1 MAFPFYQ
8 YTITPNN
15 LVYSKLYIQ
24 YGLKHF
30 LSLIGKLNN
39 FLLDSE
45 VLSIQFQ
52 SVPNMIL
59 IERCEWKLL
68 LRKMYPYIS
77 GYSQKN
83 AMYRHEYAYN
93 YTKQQEILST
103 CILEFVNMLFLLF
116 CVFVVAS
123 SYSFSST
130 SSFFQTT
137 FFFEKTKSKNTN

>member
-1 MAFPFYQ
+1 M
-8 YTITPNN
+8 
-15 LVYSKLYIQ
+15 
-24 YGLKHF
+24 
-30 LSLIGKLNN
+30 
-39 FLLDSE
+39 
-45 VLSIQFQ
+45 LSIQIQ
-52 SVPNMIL
+52 SGPSNVL
-59 IERCEWKLL
+59 IGRVEWKLL
-68 LRKMYPYIS
+68 PRKLYPYIS
-77 GYSQKN
+77 GYTQKN